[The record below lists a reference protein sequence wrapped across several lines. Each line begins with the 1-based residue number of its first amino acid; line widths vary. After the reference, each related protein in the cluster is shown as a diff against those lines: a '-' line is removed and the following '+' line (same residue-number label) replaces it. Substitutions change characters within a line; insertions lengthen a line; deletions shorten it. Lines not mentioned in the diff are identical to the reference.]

1 MALTATQLVRALRR
15 VIAALDR
22 LVPQVDRPAVASIA
36 RDGAALK
43 ARALRRINDLE
54 REWQSSQDSD

>member
-54 REWQSSQDSD
+54 RE